1 MCFCVGSPRP
11 VVGPG
16 RSSPKSADSPF
27 FKHLVAKWEVGRIRF
42 FCSNRGDA
50 PLRFYRQKHQNRRFF
65 LRFSITRLRSNFALI
80 NHGSGSISA
89 SPRPFLSAHQI
100 PPAPQFRVFS
110 DRRDDGAPL
119 SCAAFAPENHPIG
132 RLFLRAPTSNSEIPE
147 FGADLYYVRP
157 EGVGA

>member
-1 MCFCVGSPRP
+1 MGSGSHPLFLLEPR
-11 VVGPG
+11 
-16 RSSPKSADSPF
+16 RCASSILPPEAPKST
-27 FKHLVAKWEVGRIRF
+27 
-42 FCSNRGDA
+42 
-50 PLRFYRQKHQNRRFF
+50 FF